1 MQLYSPSCSLT
12 LPSIST
18 VRGRLWRAG
27 YPKPIPGAPRLLPA
41 KRGRDARD
49 AGHSGRGAVFEPLSL
64 DLKNSRCIVNNIERQ
79 PMRHLRMGS
88 TGGYGQFALCSLLPP
103 PPPPPPL
110 CRALDFDHHAYMAF
124 RWRTRLRLGDYAVD
138 EIAYPKEV
146 SSLNLSVQ
154 RVFED
159 TRRDNG

>member
-1 MQLYSPSCSLT
+1 MLVDSPLYINGSRQALARW
-12 LPSIST
+12 I
-18 VRGRLWRAG
+18 
-27 YPKPIPGAPRLLPA
+27 PKA
-41 KRGRDARD
+41 
-49 AGHSGRGAVFEPLSL
+49 
-64 DLKNSRCIVNNIERQ
+64 NSRRAASATSKAREGCEGCGTQWPGRRFRTVIARPEEQ
-79 PMRHLRMGS
+79 PLHRKQHRTPANAPPAHGFH
-88 TGGYGQFALCSLLPP
+88 GWIRPVRALLIAA
-103 PPPPPPL
+103 PPPL